1 MSARLLLALVGLLGV
16 ASLAAAQGDA
26 GLLIPVPAQL
36 DSKGAE
42 RIRETVNRALASG
55 ASRPSKVIFWFTPK
69 DVDTNSTSYGACY
82 ELAKDISGWRDVN
95 TVAFVSRKLT
105 GHAVL
110 PALCCNELAMSKEAS
125 IGEIVPAGADPLARA
140 DQLGYEFLLDK
151 QGREGELAL
160 RPAQFAVVRK
170 MYDKNVRLMKGQKG
184 KADWYFDSQDKA
196 KFEKDGGVAADTK
209 PVVDA
214 GIVGLF
220 NSDQMAQFGL
230 RKLSAQNL
238 SDLAV
243 LLNVSPGSLRGDQT
257 PVTPVAYRY
266 VLRDEIT
273 KSSAETVAR
282 GVKEVVRNGGNLLFL
297 QLECDGGDAAA
308 ARDLAE
314 DLIKF
319 QYPEAGPGLRI
330 VAFIPS
336 NANNTSVIVALGCS
350 EIVMSTRKSMG
361 EGMGEGTFGDF
372 GPYMEKK
379 KVGPE
384 TLAPLLADLADEQNL
399 PANLLRGMVDKD
411 LELVKVRGVVDK
423 RKTAVMPKAQA
434 DAEKAEWNQEGVLKK
449 KGELLRLTATE
460 AKQLGLVTAVIDTT
474 DIADVYALK
483 GVEAAKVK
491 DATPPWLD
499 WVRNFL
505 RDPAVTIILI
515 IVGFIGLI
523 LELKVPGVAVPGIV
537 AALCF
542 ILLFWAWAPVSGHMA
557 WLAGLLFIFGLI
569 LILLEVFVF
578 PGFGVPGVVG
588 ILAMLSAIVLVTMDK
603 IPEDGSQ
610 WIEVGKRMA
619 MYVFAII
626 GAGVAA
632 FVIARFLPKVPVAN
646 RMVLAPTAEREA
658 ADPTILPGAA
668 QAAALLGAIGM
679 STTVL
684 RPAGTVQFGEEYVDV
699 VSDGGFIPAGTRV
712 QVVEVE
718 GTRIVVK
725 EV

>member
-1 MSARLLLALVGLLGV
+1 MRSRVLLAVAVGLLV
-16 ASLAAAQGDA
+16 ASFAAAQGDA
-26 GLLIPVPAQL
+26 GMLVQVPAQL

-42 RIRETVNRALASG
+42 RIREQVNRALASG

-69 DVDTNSTSYGACY
+69 DVDTTSTSYGACY
-82 ELAKDISGWRDVN
+82 ELAKDISNWRDVN

-110 PALCCNELAMSKEAS
+110 PALCCNELAMSKGAS
-125 IGEIVPAGADPLARA
+125 IGEVVPAGADPLARP
-140 DQLGYEFLLDK
+140 DQLGYEALL
-151 QGREGELAL
+151 GELRAS
-160 RPAQFAVVRK
+160 QFAVVRK
-170 MYDKNVRLMKGQKG
+170 MFDKNVRLMKGEKNKG
-184 KADWYFDSQDKA
+184 PWYYDSPDKA
-196 KFEKDGGVAADTK
+196 KFVEGGGVAADTR
-209 PVVDA
+209 PVVDV

-220 NSDQMAQFGL
+220 NSEQMAQFGL
-230 RKLSAQNL
+230 RKLSAENM

-243 LLNVSPGSLRGDQT
+243 LLNVNPASLRGEQT
-257 PVTPVAYRY
+257 TAAPVAYRY

-282 GVKEVVRNGGNLLFL
+282 GVREVVRNGGNLLFL

-314 DLIKF
+314 ELIKF
-319 QYPEAGPGLRI
+319 QYPEAGTGLKI

-336 NANNTSVIVALGCS
+336 NANNTAVIVALGCT
-350 EIVMSTRKSMG
+350 EIVMSTRKGMG
-361 EGMGEGTFGDF
+361 EGTPEGTFGDF
-372 GPYMEKK
+372 GPYMKK
-379 KVGPE
+379 TKQGPE
-384 TLAPLLADLADEQNL
+384 TLAPLLADLADKQNL
-399 PANLLRGMVDKD
+399 PANLLRGMVDEK
-411 LELVKVRGVVDK
+411 LVLVKVRGKVDR
-423 RKTAVMPKAQA
+423 RKTTVMPKVQA
-434 DAEKAEWNQEGVLKK
+434 DAEKAEWDQEGTLKK
-449 KGELLRLTATE
+449 EGELLRLTATE
-460 AKQLGLVTAVIDTT
+460 AKQLGLVSAVIDTT
-474 DIADVYALK
+474 DITDVYALK
-483 GVEAAKVK
+483 GVETAKVK

-505 RDPAVTIILI
+505 REPAVTIILI

-523 LELKVPGVAVPGIV
+523 LELKVPGVTVPGIV

-542 ILLFWAWAPVSGHMA
+542 IMLFWAWAPVSGHMA

-619 MYVFAII
+619 MYVFALI

-632 FVIARFLPKVPVAN
+632 FIIARFLPKVPVAN

-668 QAAALLGAIGM
+668 QAAALLGAIGV
-679 STTVL
+679 SSTVL

>member
-1 MSARLLLALVGLLGV
+1 MSARLLLALVGLLGL
-16 ASLAAAQGDA
+16 ASFAAAQGDA
-26 GLLIPVPAQL
+26 GLLVPVPAQL

-42 RIRETVNRALASG
+42 RIREQVNRALASG

-95 TVAFVSRKLT
+95 TVAYVSRKLT

-125 IGEIVPAGADPLARA
+125 VGEIVPAGADPLGRV
-140 DQLGYEFLLDK
+140 DQLGYEALL
-151 QGREGELAL
+151 GEL
-160 RPAQFAVVRK
+160 RPAHFAVVRK
-170 MYDKNVRLMKGQKG
+170 MFDKNVRLMKGQKG

-196 KFEKDGGVAADTK
+196 KFEKDGGTASDTK

-243 LLNVSPGSLRGDQT
+243 LLNVTPGSLRGDPNT
-257 PVTPVAYRY
+257 AAPVAYRY
-266 VLRDEIT
+266 VLRDDIT
-273 KSSAETVAR
+273 QSARETVAR
-282 GVKEVVRNGGNLLFL
+282 GVREVVRNGGNLLFL

-336 NANNTSVIVALGCS
+336 NANNTAVVIALGCS
-350 EIVMSTRKSMG
+350 EVVMSTRKSMG
-361 EGMGEGTFGDF
+361 EGVPEGTFGDF
-372 GPYMEKK
+372 GPYMTKTK
-379 KVGPE
+379 QGPE
-384 TLAPLLADLADEQNL
+384 TLAPLLADLADKQNL

-411 LELVKVRGVVDK
+411 LELVKVRGAVDK

-434 DAEKAEWNQEGVLKK
+434 DAEKAEWNQEGTLKK

-474 DIADVYALK
+474 DITDVYALK
-483 GVEAAKVK
+483 GVETAKVK

-505 RDPAVTIILI
+505 REPAVTIILI

-523 LELKVPGVAVPGIV
+523 LELKVPGVTVPGIV

-542 ILLFWAWAPVSGHMA
+542 IMLFWAWAPVSGHMA

-619 MYVFAII
+619 MYIFAII
-626 GAGVAA
+626 GAGVVS
-632 FVIARFLPKVPVAN
+632 FLIARFLPKVPVAN
-646 RMVLAPTAEREA
+646 RMMLAPTAEREA
-658 ADPTILPGAA
+658 ADPTVLPGAA
-668 QAAALLGAIGM
+668 QAAALLGAIGV